1 MKQFRFPIAVAL
13 MGVVLGVAMSAA
25 EPAQVPADQAG
36 SQFLDRLVAL
46 MVKSAAPGGGAGDI
60 GPEVV
65 LLAKDL
71 KAAHEA
77 KRVDDLFAVRYLR
90 LLSAVRQAVLMD
102 PEVLYW
108 PMYRFTM
115 MDFIEERTGRLPEW
129 REILFIVNDHGGAG
143 VGLGMLAD
151 AVMSE
156 VVSLHIHLETLA
168 RRPDILKGYLERGMK
183 VAGQGNSEG
192 NLLREE

>member
-1 MKQFRFPIAVAL
+1 MKKYRLVVTLALGGVILAAALTVAQP
-13 MGVVLGVAMSAA
+13 A
-25 EPAQVPADQAG
+25 ETPSDPAG
-36 SQFLDRLVAL
+36 FQFLDRLVAL

-60 GPEVV
+60 GQEVV

-71 KAAHEA
+71 KVAHEA
-77 KRVDDLFAVRYLR
+77 KRVDDLFAVRYSR

-108 PMYRFTM
+108 PNYRFTM

-129 REILFIVNDHGGAG
+129 KEIVFIVNDHGGAG
-143 VGLGMLAD
+143 VGLGMIAD

-156 VVSLHIHLETLA
+156 VVSLHIHLETLVK
-168 RRPDILKGYLERGMK
+168 RPDILKGYLERGMK
-183 VAGQGNSEG
+183 AAGPDK
-192 NLLREE
+192 